1 MKHTK
6 VYTLTVKVLERK
18 NKELMKEVE
27 ENNDLIKMNTNLHNI
42 SREEHIKRVLNK
54 HINSACDILVAIEG
68 RSEKDQYPLTTEILG
83 WIKAFWSELKYTN
96 ELEELENIES
106 DDEQVNVYNEGSIN
120 RCFKE
125 AELDAQFKE
134 LDEWNEE
141 NGL

>member
-18 NKELMKEVE
+18 NKKLMAEVE

-42 SREEHIKRVLNK
+42 SREEHIKRVLSK

-106 DDEQVNVYNEGSIN
+106 NDEQVNAYNEGSID

-125 AELDAQFKE
+125 AELDAQSKE